1 MRYEIDINGQLNTR
15 RSLNANYTELLAAR
29 KVIKEMSGI
38 GDISLEDAGS
48 YLAKIDEHLPT
59 ARLREEQQVRR
70 AKNRREILK
79 ILGVGT
85 TVVGAS
91 LLVGFMF
98 NRTFYSEE
106 AIAKRVADQKAKEAE
121 ERAKKEK
128 FEAES
133 VLGLTPSAQSVYN
146 WRIYYPKY
154 DQKVSYV
161 ANSKQG
167 MDFQINRDSN
177 IELPGGGLDGRN
189 TAINIVDYT
198 RLDGVTV
205 PSLDVTVRSGS
216 KAAYPIVEKWL
227 LRDQSV
233 TGIDTSVVAFESVKE
248 SFTFHLAISKSRPS
262 SDIFRIQ
269 IMERIV
275 K

>member
-1 MRYEIDINGQLNTR
+1 MRYEIDRNQFNAG
-15 RSLNANYTELLAAR
+15 RSLSANYTELLAAR

-38 GDISLEDAGS
+38 GDIRLDDAGS
-48 YLAKIDEHLPT
+48 YLAKIDELLPT
-59 ARLREEQQVRR
+59 ARLREEQQITR

-79 ILGVGT
+79 IFGIST
-85 TVVGAS
+85 TIIGGGF
-91 LLVGFMF
+91 LVGLMF

-106 AIAKRVADQKAKEAE
+106 AIAKRAAEQKAKEAE

-154 DQKVSYV
+154 DQRVSYV
-161 ANSKQG
+161 AISKSA
-167 MDFQINRDSN
+167 MDFQVNGGSN
-177 IELPGGGLDGRN
+177 VELPGGGLDGRN
-189 TAINIVDYT
+189 TAINLTEYT

-205 PSLDVTVRSGS
+205 PSLDVTVRSAT
-216 KAAYPIVEKWL
+216 KASYSIVEKWL
-227 LRDQSV
+227 LRDQPA
-233 TGIDTSVVAFESVKE
+233 TGIDTGVVAFESVRE
-248 SFTFHLAISKSRPS
+248 SYTFYLAISKSRPS